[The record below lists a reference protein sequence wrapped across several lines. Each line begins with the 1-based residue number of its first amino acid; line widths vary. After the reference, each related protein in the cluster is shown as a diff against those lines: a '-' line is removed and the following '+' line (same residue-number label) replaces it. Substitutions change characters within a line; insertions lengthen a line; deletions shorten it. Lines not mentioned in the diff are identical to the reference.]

1 MKLFH
6 DNQEI
11 NTDATDVLSELGNVG
26 VGKAAK
32 ILGDLLGKRVILHT
46 PRVLSL
52 QNNLNL
58 VADIE
63 PERLMVGILMR
74 LTNNLGGMVLILID
88 VDCVLD
94 MEEKITGVRY
104 TAQQLTEDE
113 LALSIVQEMANMMA
127 ASYMNAIGEYT
138 GLRIYLTPTMVGVD
152 MAAALLSYPL
162 AEMSMSGE
170 NVICIDSCFYAETGK
185 EKAEHHEGRM
195 LILPD
200 EESAHKLIE
209 AMGL

>member
-104 TAQQLTEDE
+104 TPQQLTEDE

>member
-11 NTDATDVLSELGNVG
+11 NTDATDELSELGNVG

-162 AEMSMSGE
+162 AEMSMSDE

>member
-1 MKLFH
+1 
-6 DNQEI
+6 
-11 NTDATDVLSELGNVG
+11 VLSELGNVG

-104 TAQQLTEDE
+104 TPQQLTEDE

>member
-104 TAQQLTEDE
+104 TPQQLTEDE

-138 GLRIYLTPTMVGVD
+138 GVRIYLTPTMVGVD

>member
-104 TAQQLTEDE
+104 TPQQLTEDE
-113 LALSIVQEMANMMA
+113 LALSIVQEMANMMS

>member
-11 NTDATDVLSELGNVG
+11 NTEATDVLGELGNVG
-26 VGKAAK
+26 VGKAAG
-32 ILGDLLGKRVILHT
+32 ILGNFLGKRVILRA
-46 PRVLSL
+46 PRVLSV
-52 QNNLNL
+52 QDNLNA
-58 VADIE
+58 VANIDQ
-63 PERLMVGILMR
+63 ERVMVGILMR
-74 LTNNLGGMVLILID
+74 LTKTLGGMVLIL
-88 VDCVLD
+88 VDLGCILD
-94 MEEKITGVRY
+94 IEEKTTGKRY
-104 TAQQLTEDE
+104 TEKEVTEDE
-113 LALSIVQEMANMMA
+113 LALSVIQELANLMA

-162 AEMSMSGE
+162 AEMSMTGD
-170 NVICIDSCFYAETGK
+170 NVICIDSCFYASRDENNTNN
-185 EKAEHHEGRM
+185 HEGRM

-200 EESAHKLIE
+200 EESAQKLIR